1 MDNAQDN
8 LAPGILRSRRLVA
21 IWLLAVAGLIFLMVI
36 VGGLT
41 RLTES
46 GLSIT
51 EWKPVMGT
59 LPPLSEA
66 HWQEEFEKYRLIPQ
80 YQLVNKG
87 MSLAEFKNIY
97 WWEWAHRFLGRFIGV
112 AFLVPFVVLLL
123 RGHIEKK
130 FAPRLAL
137 LFVLGGLQGALG
149 WWMVKSGLTHR
160 VDVSQY
166 RLTAHFGLAA
176 IIYGF
181 IVWTALDL
189 LRGQQPHVTSS
200 LRLFSRMTL
209 GVIFFQML
217 LGGLVAGLKAG
228 FVYNTWPLMDG
239 ALLPSGMF
247 SHAPWWK
254 NFFENTLTVQFQH
267 RLFAYLATALVF
279 WQWLRA
285 RGRVEADS
293 ALWLAIATLLQVA
306 LGIWTLLEVVPIPL
320 GAAHQAGAMIV
331 FTLALYHAHRLTPT
345 SARFL

>member
-1 MDNAQDN
+1 MDNAQHN
-8 LAPGILRSRRLVA
+8 PAPRILRSRRLVA

-66 HWQEEFEKYRLIPQ
+66 HWQEEFDKYRLIPQ

-112 AFLVPFVVLLL
+112 AFLVPFLVLLL

-130 FAPRLAL
+130 LAPRLAL
-137 LFVLGGLQGALG
+137 LFMLGGLQGVLG

-189 LRGQQPHVTSS
+189 LRGQQAHTSS
-200 LRLFSRMTL
+200 PLRLLSRLTL
-209 GVIFFQML
+209 GIIFFQML

-239 ALLPSGMF
+239 ALFPRGLL

-285 RGRVEADS
+285 RGRMEADS
-293 ALWLAIATLLQVA
+293 ALWLVIATLLQVV

-345 SARFL
+345 SARLL

>member
-1 MDNAQDN
+1 MDIALDNASREKQ
-8 LAPGILRSRRLVA
+8 RSRRLVA
-21 IWLLAVAGLIFLMVI
+21 CWLFSVAALIFLMVV

-51 EWKPVMGT
+51 EWKPVMGAF
-59 LPPLSEA
+59 PPMSEA
-66 HWQEEFEKYRLIPQ
+66 HWHEEFDKYRLIPQ
-80 YQLVNKG
+80 YQLINKG

-112 AFLVPFVVLLL
+112 AFLVPFLVLFL

-137 LFVLGGLQGALG
+137 LFVLGGLQGLLG

-189 LRGQQPHVTSS
+189 LRGQHTAAPSALRRLS
-200 LRLFSRMTL
+200 LLVL

-239 ALLPSGMF
+239 ALIPQGLF
-247 SHAPWWK
+247 AHAPWWA
-254 NFFENTLTVQFQH
+254 NFFESTLTVQFQH
-267 RLFAYLATALVF
+267 RVVAYVATALVF
-279 WQWLRA
+279 WQWFRA
-285 RGRVEADS
+285 RSS
-293 ALWLAIATLLQVA
+293 AAAASASWVAVVTLLQGA
-306 LGIWTLLEVVPIPL
+306 LGVWTLLEVVPIPL

-331 FTLALYHAHRLTPT
+331 FTLALYHAHRLTPP
-345 SARFL
+345 AIRFL